1 MRVKPDLDNQR
12 ASFSALIDT
21 VDWGVGRGEY
31 VQGGNVRLPLIGSS
45 KCRVRRQVFTH
56 LTRVC
61 FLVGIVDIRIS
72 FL

>member
-31 VQGGNVRLPLIGSS
+31 VQGG
-45 KCRVRRQVFTH
+45 KCPAP
-56 LTRVC
+56 
-61 FLVGIVDIRIS
+61 VDWVI
-72 FL
+72 